1 MQHICAPVSDDS
13 GFLRSMRALLGRGG
27 REKGKERGQKGR
39 GQKGRG
45 QKGRGEGD
53 DKCYLAKTPQ

>member
-45 QKGRGEGD
+45 EGD